1 MIMEAIWR
9 SVAKKRKL
17 TSALKIICYL
27 ATTLTVADFLFILFG
42 LLGASAIVTLKYLA
56 VLGLPFALVSF
67 LRRFVAAPRPYEVC
81 KFTKKAPKESKGDSF
96 PSRHA
101 FSIFAIGTLTMFI
114 FPIFGAIL
122 LVFGVLMSV
131 ARVLL
136 GYHFPRD
143 VIAGALIGIA
153 SSLIGTLFLK

>member
-1 MIMEAIWR
+1 MEAVWKK
-9 SVAKKRKL
+9 VAKKKKL
-17 TSALKIICYL
+17 IFYLKIICFL
-27 ATTLTVADFLFILFG
+27 ATALTVIDFLFILFR

-67 LRRFVAAPRPYEVC
+67 LRKFIAAPRPYEVC
-81 KFTKKAPKESKGDSF
+81 KFSKIPPKESKGDSF

-101 FSIFAIGTLTMFI
+101 FSIFAIGTLTLFI
-114 FPIFGAIL
+114 YPIIGAIL
-122 LVFGVLMSV
+122 LVLGVLMCVS
-131 ARVLL
+131 RVLL

-143 VIAGALIGIA
+143 VIAGALIGVA